1 MTRDYKFSKDEGEAR
16 ASIYNSCE
24 KSAQVLLYRSP
35 EVPSLGDLLDMLP
48 CEQSTLHP
56 TAIGAEQDFPALD
69 ILQQVKDAAAKI
81 ASIPS
86 VHPCSGALPRWKRR
100 RSAAAT
106 KKETERGLA
115 TRGEQG
121 AEVEQAKL
129 QSGEMKT
136 FSEDEKV
143 TGETASGTRRG
154 AKWISLG
161 KMELE
166 RKSKQIENWYFSTI
180 IRLWRTT
187 TKHGLLLQVP
197 TSEHT
202 VTLIGTDL

>member
-1 MTRDYKFSKDEGEAR
+1 MTRDYKFSKDEGETR

-48 CEQSTLHP
+48 SEQSTLHL
-56 TAIGAEQDFPALD
+56 TADGAEQGFPALD

-86 VHPCSGALPRWKRR
+86 ACPCSGASPRWRRR
-100 RSAAAT
+100 RSAAAM
-106 KKETERGLA
+106 EELGRGLV
-115 TRGEQG
+115 TREEQE

-129 QSGEMKT
+129 QGGEMKT

-154 AKWISLG
+154 AKWTSLG
-161 KMELE
+161 KMGLE
-166 RKSKQIENWYFSTI
+166 RKSKQ
-180 IRLWRTT
+180 R
-187 TKHGLLLQVP
+187 K
-197 TSEHT
+197 T
-202 VTLIGTDL
+202 VFLHHHQTVEKNN

>member
-1 MTRDYKFSKDEGEAR
+1 MTRDYKFSKDEGETR

-48 CEQSTLHP
+48 SEQSTLHL
-56 TAIGAEQDFPALD
+56 TADGAEQGFPALD

-86 VHPCSGALPRWKRR
+86 ACPCSGASPRWRRR
-100 RSAAAT
+100 RSAAAM
-106 KKETERGLA
+106 EELGRGLV
-115 TRGEQG
+115 TGEEQE

-129 QSGEMKT
+129 QGGEMKT

-143 TGETASGTRRG
+143 TGGDSKWHKKRCKMDQLRKDGTR
-154 AKWISLG
+154 KKIKTEKTSISPPSSDCG
-161 KMELE
+161 EK
-166 RKSKQIENWYFSTI
+166 
-180 IRLWRTT
+180 
-187 TKHGLLLQVP
+187 
-197 TSEHT
+197 
-202 VTLIGTDL
+202 